1 MCYKRTISHGGNLMR
16 PPTRLN
22 FIKGMIAL
30 ALASISCGNFA
41 TAPASS
47 QPEYRYDELPEAGN
61 ESAAVSEYRAI
72 AQWEKLQISYFFI
85 NGTEKI
91 SGDNEQAIIKQAFDL
106 WAGQTPLTFT
116 QTSNRA
122 QADIVIGWGTG
133 EHGDGDPFDGP
144 GDVLAHASFP
154 NPYDDRQ
161 VFLHFDDDERWV
173 NSDSQNVDLLTVA
186 AHEIGH
192 TLGLA
197 HSDDPNALMYPSYR
211 GPHRFLGQDDIAGVQ
226 SLYGVASAPQ
236 PAPSVPT
243 DNAPPPSADNDSD
256 NDGISDQDEALVT
269 GTDPKNSDSDNDGL
283 GDGVEVL
290 NRMNPLDPDMD
301 RDGVSDGQE
310 VANGTDPLFPQ
321 QADVSPELENDVSD
335 FLTQA
340 IELQIEA
347 YQRGDASIASSIMAG
362 DMLQNLTDEINSLNS
377 QGLVSISEIDYY
389 ESYINDIRVINNARL
404 EVDTCEVWTTSV
416 YRLSDG
422 QLTSSDGPTLLPQTI
437 TIQQSNAGWF
447 ITAVQFFDAPSFCN

>member
-1 MCYKRTISHGGNLMR
+1 MR

-30 ALASISCGNFA
+30 AFASISCGSFSS
-41 TAPASS
+41 PSASS

-61 ESAAVSEYRAI
+61 ESAAFSEYRAI

-91 SGDNEQAIIKQAFDL
+91 SGDNEQAVIKQAFDL

-161 VFLHFDDDERWV
+161 VFLHFDNDERWV

-197 HSDDPNALMYPSYR
+197 HSDDPDALMYPSYS

-226 SLYGVASAPQ
+226 SLYGVASAP
-236 PAPSVPT
+236 PLAPSVPT

-335 FLTQA
+335 FLTEA

-362 DMLQNLTDEINSLNS
+362 DILQNLTDEINSLNS

-389 ESYINDIRVINNARL
+389 ESYINNIRVINNARL
-404 EVDTCEVWTTSV
+404 EVDTREVWTTAV